1 MSYAYA
7 ESTVVVGPLSPVPHP
22 HSWDLCAKHAAK
34 IKPPVGW
41 ELSRVGDVDIENY
54 DDDDLT
60 ELMEA
65 VRMAQ
70 AAHDLSEAK
79 AAQSSPQHTS
89 ARVQPQP
96 DPRFVPNHPVYR
108 KQHRRGHLHV
118 VPDVPKH

>member
-1 MSYAYA
+1 M
-7 ESTVVVGPLSPVPHP
+7 
-22 HSWDLCAKHAAK
+22 
-34 IKPPVGW
+34 
-41 ELSRVGDVDIENY
+41 GDVELDNY

-65 VRMAQ
+65 VRIAQ

-79 AAQSSPQHTS
+79 TAQSSPERTS

-108 KQHRRGHLHV
+108 KRRGRGHLHV